1 MLIKENIMKQKAR
14 VILTSVIT
22 ALSALVTL
30 CFCGFRIGFIFVDHV
45 VFDGFCYLLWL
56 IFILNTV
63 SLFFQLRGSILKNKL
78 YRKPLMIVNIVIT
91 VLSLAAGTAFIFV
104 GGKAELLNYMYV
116 SLEFL
121 PYLAIVYALL
131 FFTVILPVS
140 SKLLHRITAGIA
152 AAAVVITA
160 LVIIFPVGGFDF
172 EGAPAVFDT
181 GDGYHIVFATNRK
194 SVGYVKLNTDEGQQ
208 ILWDDIAGRKE
219 SSRIHSV
226 KVSYEALD
234 GKEYT
239 IGAVRAVEDIAYGGH
254 LGKEITATV
263 GLFTPCPEDD
273 FDMTCITDNHSCK
286 PNWETV
292 GEGADIYVFLG
303 DIANGIYSTDIIIDN
318 LIVPAG
324 SVSGG
329 ERPVIYTL
337 GNHDHRG
344 SYVPELLSSLD
355 FGGYYYR
362 LNIGKYVFTVLDS
375 GEDKEDENYE
385 YAGYDAYAPY
395 FKEQME
401 WAQTLEKESGY
412 NVIITH
418 SPDIYFEPDGQPTPM
433 AEIMKNLGEE
443 FIICG
448 HNHSAKFVS
457 AEESATG
464 IQLYICGARVDAH
477 DINYTKMH
485 FSNGFI
491 DIKSQNTEGEI
502 VNEQQLQLTEVE

>member
-1 MLIKENIMKQKAR
+1 MKQKIR
-14 VILTSVIT
+14 VILTSVFT
-22 ALSALVTL
+22 AISAFVTL

-56 IFILNTV
+56 IFIVNTV
-63 SLFFQLRGSILKNKL
+63 VLFLQLKGSILKNKF
-78 YRKPLMIVNIVIT
+78 YKKPIFIVNIIIT
-91 VLSLAAGTAFIFV
+91 VLSLAAGTAFLFV
-104 GGKAELLNYMYV
+104 GGKDEILNYMYV

-121 PYLAIVYALL
+121 PYLALFYALI

-140 SKLLHRITAGIA
+140 GKLLQKITAAVA
-152 AAAVVITA
+152 AAAIIITA
-160 LVIIFPVGGFDF
+160 LVAIFPIGGFDF

-194 SVGYVKLNTDEGQQ
+194 SVGYVKLNTVDGEQV
-208 ILWDDIAGRKE
+208 LWDDIAGRKE

-226 KVSYEALD
+226 KVSYEELD
-234 GKEYT
+234 GNEYS
-239 IGAVRAVEDIAYGGH
+239 IGAVRAIEDIAYGGH

-263 GLFTPCPEDD
+263 GQFTSCPEDD
-273 FDMTCITDNHSCK
+273 FDMTCITDNHSSK

-303 DIANGIYSTDIIIDN
+303 DIANGIYSTDVIIDN

-324 SVSGG
+324 RVSGG
-329 ERPVIYTL
+329 EKPVIYTL

-344 SYVPELLSSLD
+344 SSVPELLSSLD
-355 FGGYYYR
+355 FGDYYYR
-362 LNIGKYVFTVLDS
+362 LSIGKYNFTVLDS

-385 YAGYDAYAPY
+385 YAGYDIYAPY
-395 FKEQME
+395 FAEQIE
-401 WAQTLEKESGY
+401 WAKTLEKESGY

-418 SPDIYFEPDGQPTPM
+418 SSEIYFEPNGQTTPM
-433 AEIMKNLGEE
+433 AEIMKNLGED

-448 HNHSAKFVS
+448 HNHSASFVS

-464 IQLYICGARVDAH
+464 IQLYICGCKTDTH
-477 DINYTKMH
+477 EINYTKMH
-485 FSNGFI
+485 FNQGFV
-491 DIKSQNTEGEI
+491 DIKSQNTKGEI
-502 VNEQQLQLTEVE
+502 INEHQLQLTEVE